1 MSFLFSFLRLS
12 SVLAVLLAS
21 VFFAPATWARDIP
34 VFVAPK
40 DRLAGPAE
48 AAWPHNQF
56 VTLSYHDVNDTV
68 ADQRYVAVR
77 TDNLIEQFNWLRE
90 NGYQPVSIAQILAAR
105 QGGASAAAQS
115 HVVDV

>member
-1 MSFLFSFLRLS
+1 M
-12 SVLAVLLAS
+12 
-21 VFFAPATWARDIP
+21 
-34 VFVAPK
+34 
-40 DRLAGPAE
+40 
-48 AAWPHNQF
+48 
-56 VTLSYHDVNDTV
+56 NDTV

-105 QGGASAAAQS
+105 QGGPGAAAQS